1 MNNDNTNSTASSNWM
16 KREIGALWAK
26 QTNSTK
32 FWSGY
37 IELEKMGIP
46 QKVNLVLFQNK
57 SKDNNRNE
65 PVLRI
70 YLGKEHMVQ
79 EKEKQPVE
87 SNTVADNQVDSD
99 LPF

>member
-1 MNNDNTNSTASSNWM
+1 MNNDSTNSTASSNWM

-26 QTNSTK
+26 QSNSTK

-46 QKVNLVLFQNK
+46 QIVNLVLFQNK
-57 SKDNNRNE
+57 SKDNNKNE

-70 YLGKEHMVQ
+70 YLGKEHLVQ
-79 EKEKQPVE
+79 DKEQQPVE
-87 SNTVADNQVDSD
+87 SNTVADNQADSD

>member
-26 QTNSTK
+26 QSNSTR

-37 IELEKMGIP
+37 IELDKLGIK
-46 QKVNLVLFQNK
+46 QRVNLVLFKNK
-57 SKDNNRNE
+57 SKDNNANE
-65 PVLRI
+65 PVLRV
-70 YLGKEHMVQ
+70 YLGKEHLVQ
-79 EKEKQPVE
+79 EKEDQQVE

>member
-1 MNNDNTNSTASSNWM
+1 MNNNNSTASSNWM

-37 IELEKMGIP
+37 IELEKMGIN

-57 SKDNNRNE
+57 SKDNNKNE

-70 YLGKEHMVQ
+70 YLGKEHLVQ
-79 EKEKQPVE
+79 EKEEQPVE
-87 SNTVADNQVDSD
+87 SNTVANNQVDSD